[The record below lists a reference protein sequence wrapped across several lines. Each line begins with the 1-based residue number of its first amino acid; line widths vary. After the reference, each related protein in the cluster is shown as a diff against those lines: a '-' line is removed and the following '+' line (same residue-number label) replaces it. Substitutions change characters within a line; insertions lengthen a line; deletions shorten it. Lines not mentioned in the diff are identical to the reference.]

1 MKESSARVAQRLVE
15 LTRSSVEDLRKS
27 AAKYPEGDS
36 FRSIYSS
43 EAGIFESIQFAFEC
57 ILLLEDE
64 ELQRPYSESLESMIQ
79 SAKRGSDHEERPRK
93 VQAASRILGEGR
105 LPSNTG

>member
-1 MKESSARVAQRLVE
+1 MKESSARVAQRLVK

-27 AAKYPEGDS
+27 SAKYPEWDS

-57 ILLLEDE
+57 ILLLEDQ
-64 ELQRPYSESLESMIQ
+64 ELQGPYSEPLESMIQ
-79 SAKRGSDHEERPRK
+79 SAKRGSDREERPCK
-93 VQAASRILGEGR
+93 VRAAPRIRGEGR
-105 LPSNTG
+105 LPSHTG